1 MAKVSDLTGSGVAPL
16 AATLLGQDIT
26 AVTPAGS
33 SATDATQ
40 LSNVSQLA
48 VVTGADGTKGV
59 KLPAGASTPL
69 GTTLVV
75 VNTDVTSALKVYAAG
90 SETIGLQ
97 AGSTAI
103 SVAAKVSVIFYLSSP
118 TTWQAIKGVTPY

>member
-1 MAKVSDLTGSGVAPL
+1 MAKPSDLAGVGLSPFVANL
-16 AATLLGQDIT
+16 VGVDIT

-33 SATDATQ
+33 SQTDATY

-69 GTTLVV
+69 GTTIVV
-75 VNTDVTSALKVYAAG
+75 VNTDTTNALKAYAAG

-97 AGSTAI
+97 AGATAI
-103 SVAAKVSVIFYLSSP
+103 SIAAKVSVTFFLSTP